1 MNSSAGVISTVISI
15 YGSHKGE
22 KSVTAQIT
30 LYVTAGLT
38 GLFLILFILYDL
50 WALQRVRSRHDD
62 ELQRDLERSS
72 SAQHEHESALEKVK
86 RLAHEPALEPNSV
99 I

>member
-38 GLFLILFILYDL
+38 GIFLGLFILYDR
-50 WALQRVRSRHDD
+50 WALQRVRNRHDD
-62 ELQRDLERSS
+62 ELRRDLERS
-72 SAQHEHESALEKVK
+72 QHEHETVLEKVK
-86 RLAHEPALEPNSV
+86 RLAHQPALEPNSV